1 MKKLLAVLLVLLA
14 VTGCTPGN
22 KNSENA
28 LKFKEDYESLNGL
41 SDGYGGTYRVIE
53 INEDNPFV
61 YVTIEDVVA
70 MMNSGKSFIVYFGS
84 NWCPWCRSV
93 LPYFVETCKKLKVD
107 TVYYVDV
114 RIGNDM
120 DKDIRDAYSLNENN
134 EVYLSHEGPEA
145 YHQFIKMASDVLD
158 DYSRSDVETLDETP
172 FEGAKRVGA
181 PNFVIIKDGKSVKMS
196 LCVPESLDDPSME
209 LTDKIINDIG
219 KSCEE
224 FLNE

>member
-1 MKKLLAVLLVLLA
+1 MKKLLVMIMVLAALI
-14 VTGCTPGN
+14 GCTP
-22 KNSENA
+22 KDNSSEDA

-53 INEDNPFV
+53 IDKSNPFV
-61 YVTIEDVVA
+61 YTTIEDVVA

-93 LPYFVETCKKLKVD
+93 LPCFIETCKKMKVD
-107 TVYYVDV
+107 NVYYVDV
-114 RIGNDM
+114 RVGNNK
-120 DKDIRDAYSLNENN
+120 DKDIRDVYSLNDNN

-145 YHQFIKMASDVLD
+145 YHQFIEMASDVLE
-158 DYSRSDVETLDETP
+158 DYSRSDIESLDGTP
-172 FEGAKRVGA
+172 FEGVKRVGA
-181 PNFVIIKDGKSVKMS
+181 PNFVIIKDGKAVKMS

-209 LTDKIINDIG
+209 LSESIISDIR

-224 FLNE
+224 FLSE

>member
-1 MKKLLAVLLVLLA
+1 MKKLLAVLIVLLA
-14 VTGCTPGN
+14 ITGCSGSN
-22 KNSENA
+22 NNAEDA

-53 INEDNPFV
+53 IDENNPFI
-61 YVTIEDVVA
+61 YTTIEHVVA
-70 MMNSGKSFIVYFGS
+70 MMNEGKSFIVYFGS

-93 LPYFVETCKKLKVD
+93 LPYFTETCKKLKVD

-114 RIGNDM
+114 RVGNDK
-120 DKDIRDAYSLNENN
+120 DKDIRDVYSLNENY
-134 EVYLSHEGPEA
+134 EVYLSHEGPQA
-145 YHQFIKMASDVLD
+145 YHQFIEMASDVLE
-158 DYSRSDVETLDETP
+158 DYSRSDVETLDGTP

-181 PNFVIIKDGKSVKMS
+181 PNFVMIKDGRAVKMS

-209 LTDKIINDIG
+209 LTDQVISDIR

-224 FLNE
+224 FLSE